1 MRPTT
6 ALSASTTQSSS
17 FHWPEGREA
26 EARFRISSE
35 SRRIIS
41 STLCVRPPVAVRDTI
56 YVSSGLAGLLRDGHY
71 HRECPMKALAI
82 SLVAGAALCSLMS
95 VPASAMPM
103 SNLAAA
109 ASDLALGQSV
119 RYVRHPY
126 RYRLSRSS
134 YYAYRAGYYGSG
146 GGYPGYARDCYG
158 RGFGPGSP
166 CYP

>member
-1 MRPTT
+1 M
-6 ALSASTTQSSS
+6 ASAKHFVMASGSGI
-17 FHWPEGREA
+17 ERLA
-26 EARFRISSE
+26 
-35 SRRIIS
+35 
-41 STLCVRPPVAVRDTI
+41 VAVRDTI
-56 YVSSGLAGLLRDGHY
+56 HASSGLAGLL
-71 HRECPMKALAI
+71 RECPMKALAI
-82 SLVAGAALCSLMS
+82 SMVAGAALCSLVS
-95 VPASAMPM
+95 VPALAMPI

-126 RYRLSRSS
+126 RLRRSS
-134 YYAYRAGYYGSG
+134 YYAYGAGYYGYR